1 MSPTTTAA
9 PGRLELVRAFVNT
22 RDVDQATDEMNDV
35 AGLAGWLV
43 RNGLLEDEEAAGA
56 TNADRARAVAVR
68 EALRALLLANND
80 DRPAEASA
88 IAILDEAAVR
98 ARVGLRL
105 GADGQA
111 HLEAQA
117 PGVDGAVGRLL
128 VIAYEAMEHGEW
140 RRLKACRNDTCQWG
154 FYDHSKNHSKTWC
167 SMEVCGSQVK
177 SRAYRERKRAGGAA
191 MMPGSSPSPSHSHP
205 VR

>member
-1 MSPTTTAA
+1 MSTTTTVA

-22 RDVDQATDEMNDV
+22 RDLDSATDELGDV
-35 AGLAGWLV
+35 KGLVRWLV
-43 RNGLLEDEEAAGA
+43 RNGLLEDEEATRS

-80 DRPAEASA
+80 DRPADAA
-88 IAILDEAAVR
+88 AVALLDEAAVR

-105 GADGQA
+105 GADARG

-117 PGVDGAVGRLL
+117 PGVDGALGRLL
-128 VIAYEAMEHGEW
+128 LIAYEAMEHGEW
-140 RRLKACRNDTCQWG
+140 SRLKACRNDTCQWG
-154 FYDHSKNHSKTWC
+154 FYDHSKNRSRTWC

-177 SRAYRERKRAGGAA
+177 SRAYRARKRADGAA
-191 MMPGSSPSPSHSHP
+191 GSDPAPSHSHP

>member
-1 MSPTTTAA
+1 MSTSTTAA

-22 RDVDQATDEMNDV
+22 RDLDLATDDLGDV

-43 RNGLLEDEEAAGA
+43 RNDLLDQEEAAEVTA
-56 TNADRARAVAVR
+56 AQRDRAVAVR
-68 EALRALLLANND
+68 EAFRGLLLANND
-80 DRPAEASA
+80 ARPADAAA
-88 IAILDEAAVR
+88 IALLDDAAAR
-98 ARVGLRL
+98 AKVGLRL
-105 GADGQA
+105 GADGHA

-117 PGVDGAVGRLL
+117 RGVDGALGRLL
-128 VIAYEAMEHGEW
+128 LIAYEAMEHGEW

-177 SRAYRERKRAGGAA
+177 SRAYRARKRAGVPRA
-191 MMPGSSPSPSHSHP
+191 GSSTSHSHP